1 MTSPEFSPEV
11 SPESSPE
18 SLGPLGF
25 LGPLKVRYYQKE
37 DWRAVDSPKKQTKK
51 FVLFVVKSK
60 KANNTN

>member
-37 DWRAVDSPKKQTKK
+37 DWRAVDYPKNKQTN
-51 FVLFVVKSK
+51 LFCLL
-60 KANNTN
+60 

>member
-25 LGPLKVRYYQKE
+25 LGPLMVRYYQKE
-37 DWRAVDSPKKQTKK
+37 DWRAVDYPKNKQTN
-51 FVLFVVKSK
+51 LFCLL
-60 KANNTN
+60 